1 MLRLKGSLKTMYSF
15 YPAYS
20 LPQNIL
26 CKRNRSWVSLSP
38 IEKTEEAVLVLV
50 ESRDTA
56 RGHQILS
63 ALGAWTENLKIMGMA
78 HILHFTNQETITE
91 APSLV
96 ISSERAGVE
105 PRTPTMG
112 CSLQS
117 SRSLRRHYLHYTRG
131 LHSGAERHQDQA
143 LAWKKQSG
151 CSYFLALFHF
161 MQFRTQVI

>member
-1 MLRLKGSLKTMYSF
+1 MQFEFTKKKMILRTLLILRLKGSIKIMYSF

-50 ESRDTA
+50 ESRDMA

-78 HILHFTNQETITE
+78 HIPHFTNQETITE

-105 PRTPTMG
+105 PRTPTLG
-112 CSLQS
+112 CTLQS
-117 SRSLRRHYLHYTRG
+117 SRSLWEEGVTTRVPTRVT
-131 LHSGAERHQDQA
+131 HVACTA
-143 LAWKKQSG
+143 AQSDPK
-151 CSYFLALFHF
+151 
-161 MQFRTQVI
+161 IKP